1 MGTKVKDKI
10 YYMAEHLN
18 VPKSW
23 VPMLL
28 DVSDTTLVKWSYN
41 PRNVSEEMSERIFLR
56 VAILDGLGFSF
67 WKGEVHLQYP
77 YTGGQEYKTYWAVRV
92 KDDVYYLPHTHY
104 RMPNDP
110 PKALVALVRNAVAR
124 EENQHPLYVYHTYTK
139 ISNGPLSKI
148 AADSSLEMPLG
159 VMRWENIKG
168 QSKEDV
174 E

>member
-1 MGTKVKDKI
+1 MGVKVKDKI

-67 WKGEVHLQYP
+67 WKGEAHLQYP
-77 YTGGQEYKTYWAVRV
+77 YTGAQECKAYWAVRA
-92 KDDVYYLPHTHY
+92 KDDVYYLPDIRKFRGLPSY
-104 RMPNDP
+104 P
-110 PKALVALVRNAVAR
+110 PKALVALVRNAVVR

-139 ISNGPLSKI
+139 RSNGPLSKI

-159 VMRWENIKG
+159 VMRWEKG
-168 QSKEDV
+168 I
-174 E
+174 